1 MQSIIG
7 ITLQHRLKRIGCALL
22 LMVFSMVDHQT
33 LIASSDL
40 ERYFIFQKDNKKGI
54 RNADDEI
61 IIPAQY
67 EDLGWSIGEFHPL
80 EEILGYK
87 ENGLWGVMTLENE
100 RVSPPIYQ
108 NLFPLNQQLLAAS
121 KIDDLEGI
129 PYYGIINLQGE
140 VVLDFEMGW
149 LSMFN
154 NQIIASRKKG
164 EVWKYG
170 MLNLSFQEVI
180 PFKYSNIKP
189 VNNQFAVI
197 IEAGKSGLINTAGEV
212 VVPPKYHQIELQ
224 GRQFRGKLFDTYEI
238 RDQQNQLLA
247 SEQLESMES
256 VAPGVIMA
264 KGNNSTRLMGADG
277 RTITDQEDIEFLK
290 FTGNWAVFKRDG
302 LFGIMDLSGKELLT
316 PEYKKIWITENY
328 AGVQSSGDEWSLLNN
343 KLQVVTER
351 DYQQI
356 NPINEGLFPVV
367 RQQSWGFMDSNG
379 EEIIPPQY
387 QEVSAF
393 NEGQAYAKYLGSWG
407 VIDLNGNWLVKP
419 RYDQLK
425 KVNSH
430 IYLFEQAGNRGIVN
444 TEQQELYKT
453 TNQLIGNAT
462 GVIEIGQD
470 GKSGLISFEGEPL
483 LSVQYATIRPF
494 REDPRYYRFQDDEGL
509 GIFNIEQ
516 HKFFR
521 DTTIQEMRTLDEGYI
536 GVLINNQYGL
546 IDLNGKLRIANRYED
561 VGVFKEDMLPV
572 KIKGRWGYVD
582 RLERLKIQPTY
593 QTAAPFHKGLAVVSR
608 NNKFGL
614 VRKNGEVV
622 LALEYDKI
630 ERMEDGNYLFYQRD
644 EVGLVNTEGRVL
656 IYPRYDSLETLASGH
671 LKISKNGKLGVI
683 TKQGKTLIPAVHDQV
698 NYDPNNQV
706 YLVTKQYTWDEIKL

>member
-1 MQSIIG
+1 MTFSIG
-7 ITLQHRLKRIGCALL
+7 
-22 LMVFSMVDHQT
+22 HQT
-33 LIASSDL
+33 LIASSDI
-40 ERYFIFQKDNKKGI
+40 EQYFIFQKDNKKGI
-54 RNADDEI
+54 RNANDEI

-67 EDLGWSIGEFHPL
+67 EDLGWSIGEFQPL
-80 EEILGYK
+80 GELLGYK

-108 NLFPLNQQLLAAS
+108 TLYPLNQQLMAAS
-121 KIDDLEGI
+121 KIDDMEGT
-129 PYYGIINLQGE
+129 PRYGIINLHGDT
-140 VVLDFEMGW
+140 VLNFEMGW

-154 NQIIASRKKG
+154 NKIIASRKKG
-164 EVWKYG
+164 QVWKYG

-180 PFKYSNIKP
+180 PFKYSSIKP

-197 IEAGKSGLINTAGEV
+197 IEAGKSGLISTSGEV
-212 VVPPKYHQIELQ
+212 VVAPKYHQIELQ
-224 GRQFRGKLFDTYEI
+224 GRKFRGKLFDTYEI
-238 RDQQNQLLA
+238 RNQQNQLLA

-256 VAPGVIMA
+256 VTQGVIMA

-277 RTITDQEDIEFLK
+277 RTITEQANIEFLK
-290 FTGNWAVFKRDG
+290 FTSKWALFKRNG
-302 LFGIMDLSGKELLT
+302 SFGIMDLSGNELLK
-316 PEYKKIWITENY
+316 PEYKKIWITEGY
-328 AGVQSSGDEWSLLNN
+328 AGVQSRSGEWKLIND
-343 KLQVVTER
+343 KLQVITER

-367 RQQSWGFMDSNG
+367 RQQSWGFIDGSG

-425 KVNSH
+425 KINSH
-430 IYLFEQAGNRGIVN
+430 IYLFEQADNRGIVN
-444 TEQQELYKT
+444 TKQHELYKT

-470 GKSGLISFEGEPL
+470 GKSGLVSFDGEPL

-494 REDPRYYRFQDDEGL
+494 REDPRYYRFQDDVGL

-516 HKFFR
+516 QKFFR

-536 GVLINNQYGL
+536 GIRINDQYGL

-572 KIKGRWGYVD
+572 KIRGRWGYVD
-582 RLERLKIQPTY
+582 RLERLKIQPVY
-593 QTAAPFHKGLAVVSR
+593 QTADPFDNGLAVVSK
-608 NNKFGL
+608 NSKFGL

-622 LALEYDKI
+622 LSLEYDKI
-630 ERMEDGNYLFYQRD
+630 ERLEDGNYLFYQRG
-644 EVGLVNTEGRVL
+644 EVGLVSTEGRVL
-656 IYPRYDSLETLASGH
+656 IYPRYDSLEILASGH
-671 LKISKNGKLGVI
+671 LKISKNGKLGVV
-683 TKQGKTLIPAVHDQV
+683 TKQGKTLIPPVHDQV
-698 NYDPNNQV
+698 NYDQYNQV
-706 YLVTKQYTWDEIKL
+706 YLLTKRYTWDEIKL